1 MYSNFFYI
9 LVKGKG
15 LKMCYFGVFVSVLF
29 SISCD
34 DMFLK
39 VLSKVSKGR

>member
-1 MYSNFFYI
+1 
-9 LVKGKG
+9 
-15 LKMCYFGVFVSVLF
+15 MCYFGVFVSILF

-39 VLSKVSKGR
+39 VLSKVPKGR